1 MSMDD
6 TFRKLRDT
14 ARQSEYRTMNPLKTR
29 ASEAKGTIQRGSQAG
44 VQALKDFSG
53 VGGGGSGPMSTTES
67 VVKTG
72 QMLGKLRDRGVPGSR
87 ILTRLYQRNLPG
99 SRSAGQESLAKT
111 LSPFRRD
118 G

>member
-14 ARQSEYRTMNPLKTR
+14 ARQAEYRTMNPLKTR
-29 ASEAKGTIQRGSQAG
+29 ASEAKGTIQGGTQAG
-44 VQALKDFSG
+44 VQALKDF
-53 VGGGGSGPMSTTES
+53 GGLGSKPQDSTDP
-67 VVKTG
+67 VVKSG
-72 QMLGKLRDRGVPGSR
+72 QMVGKLRDKGVPGSR